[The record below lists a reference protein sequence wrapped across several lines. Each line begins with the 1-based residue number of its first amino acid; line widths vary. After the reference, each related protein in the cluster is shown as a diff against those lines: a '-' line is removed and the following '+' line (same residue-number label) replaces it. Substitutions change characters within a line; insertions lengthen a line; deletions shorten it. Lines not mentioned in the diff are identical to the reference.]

1 MSMFGS
7 FGNLF
12 GSSGPALSADIGEP
26 YGARSFGG
34 WTHHRGTLKEDGSA
48 CSVFKFVGNVQ
59 SDRVRIET
67 ARNGAKRLKLTR
79 HPNVVHLRES
89 LEVEKGDELTIYV
102 VTEAV
107 MPLEE
112 HLRDLS
118 NVTHQRDE
126 YFALGLRQVATAVSF
141 LSNDCKLVH
150 GGVSMAAVMVTE
162 RLDWKLGALDL
173 LSELAAIGRGTLGEA
188 RLCHSSFVVPDQY
201 KPEEYR
207 RGDWASVPDGP
218 PWAIDAWGLGCLI
231 QEVYRGEPLMRTD
244 QLRETDRIPQL
255 LLKDYQRLL
264 GSQPAKRY
272 NPKKLVD
279 NSALFANKLVET
291 ITFLDTLSLKD
302 AIEKEQFFRN
312 LPRVME
318 SLAKAPVER
327 KILPMI
333 CEALEFGSAPAL
345 ALAPALHAARDVT
358 PEDFA
363 KKVTPSLV
371 KLFNN
376 STDRALRV
384 ALLENLGAF
393 APHLGERLVEE
404 SVYDRVASG
413 FVDED
418 AFLRELTLKSVLV
431 LAPKLSQRAY
441 QSLLKHLSKLQVD
454 EEPAIRA
461 NTTILLGN
469 VAGFLA
475 EATAR
480 RVLLNAFSRALRDP
494 FPPARQAGL
503 MALTATTSYYDPG
516 EIANRVLP
524 AVAPLCVDQE
534 AEVRDRAFA
543 CADVFVGMLKEHGER
558 LKEGRVDAANAA
570 LAEARERARG
580 AEKVKAEAAAK
591 KAGMGVISWA
601 VNAAGRAVGGG
612 SSAAASPARGA
623 SATTGRRPRQ
633 RGGGGGGAGAWTSA
647 RARSRRTRR
656 RRGCTDSRTRPR
668 ARRGRRPGRRP
679 PSGEE
684 ETVGEEEGGGG
695 AGPLGSSSSLGSRVA
710 AASSDRR
717 AAADEEDG
725 DGWGDLEDGLEDEAE
740 AAARARL
747 SKLGGIGAARHSSR
761 KTPRVGRRGGAT
773 TTTTAAAA
781 ISTRPPRPPRPPR
794 PGVRRRR
801 VRPRGRRRAR
811 LHRGRGARGVSG
823 TRPKPAPMK
832 LGAKKITA
840 ADIDLESMLG

>member
-558 LKEGRVDAANAA
+558 LKEGGVDAANAA

-591 KAGMGVISWA
+591 KAGMG
-601 VNAAGRAVGGG
+601 GGDLVGGERRG
-612 SSAAASPARGA
+612 EGGGGGEFGGGVPRAR
-623 SATTGRRPRQ
+623 SLRDDGRRPRQ
-633 RGGGGGGAGAWTSA
+633 RGGGGGGAGRGPRREGVLVGRAAAEAVRTVVHAHEHAGAVA
-647 RARSRRTRR
+647 RAVARQVGRRRRWGRRRGEEERVLLGPLLLSGRASPPRRAIGLPRRTRR
-656 RRGCTDSRTRPR
+656 TATGGATSRTASRTRPR
-668 ARRGRRPGRRP
+668 RRRGRVCRNWAGSGRRVTRQGRRP
-679 PSGEE
+679 
-684 ETVGEEEGGGG
+684 
-695 AGPLGSSSSLGSRVA
+695 
-710 AASSDRR
+710 RR
-717 AAADEEDG
+717 
-725 DGWGDLEDGLEDEAE
+725 
-740 AAARARL
+740 
-747 SKLGGIGAARHSSR
+747 
-761 KTPRVGRRGGAT
+761 TTGGAT

-781 ISTRPPRPPRPPR
+781 ISSRPPRPPRPPR
-794 PGVRRRR
+794 PGSRRRR
-801 VRPRGRRRAR
+801 VRPRGRRRATSPS
-811 LHRGRGARGVSG
+811 GGAARGA
-823 TRPKPAPMK
+823 
-832 LGAKKITA
+832 
-840 ADIDLESMLG
+840 